1 MHQKNSRATRH
12 PEYDP
17 ATSAS
22 RCHCPCRE
30 RCLPSSVARIRS
42 LRIHSRGL
50 PARRT
55 TSLIRFVCSRP
66 SIQKPVP
73 KCYRISIGSISRLN
87 GGKARRPLLRVTSP
101 AMIALWPAF
110 SGFEG
115 GLTVTD
121 INDFNGPAQT
131 TNLGVRS
138 SNLFG
143 RATYQIFQ
151 QVKHFRCY
159 RVVTVRACCFEYHKV
174 KWK

>member
-1 MHQKNSRATRH
+1 MAAAGAEQRLVDHSIF
-12 PEYDP
+12 
-17 ATSAS
+17 
-22 RCHCPCRE
+22 
-30 RCLPSSVARIRS
+30 VA
-42 LRIHSRGL
+42 L
-50 PARRT
+50 
-55 TSLIRFVCSRP
+55 TSLA
-66 SIQKPVP
+66 K
-73 KCYRISIGSISRLN
+73 GN
-87 GGKARRPLLRVTSP
+87 GAGDYRPL
-101 AMIALWPAF
+101 ACF